1 MARPQEF
8 DADDVLDHA
17 MLVFWHKG
25 FDDASIQDLVEA
37 TGLNR
42 GSLYNAFGDK
52 AQLFATVM
60 DRYRSMSPARI
71 LAAAPDD
78 ASPLQLIDD
87 FLHALVD
94 RARDDAE
101 NKGCLLT
108 NTAAGLYGCNDAM
121 TVWIRDTLTMLEDVL
136 TNVVERGQDRG
147 EISKTSN
154 ARAFA
159 RFLVGTA
166 QGINVM
172 ARAKPDDQMLTDI
185 ADSALLALS
194 PPRP

>member
-8 DADDVLDHA
+8 DTDAVLEQA
-17 MLVFWHKG
+17 MYVFWHKG
-25 FDDASIQDLVEA
+25 YDDTSIQDLVEA

-52 AQLFATVM
+52 AQLFSSVM
-60 DRYRSMSPARI
+60 DRYRAMSPARA
-71 LAAAPDD
+71 LASAPDD
-78 ASPLQLIDD
+78 ASPRQLIVD
-87 FLHALVD
+87 FLYTLVE
-94 RARDDAE
+94 RAHRDDD

-121 TVWIRDTLTMLEDVL
+121 THWIRDTLSTFEEVL
-136 TNVVERGQDRG
+136 TAVIERGQARG
-147 EISKTSN
+147 EISPSTSP
-154 ARAFA
+154 RSLA

-172 ARAKPDDQMLTDI
+172 ARAQPDDQTLKDI
-185 ADSALLALS
+185 VDNALLALGK
-194 PPRP
+194 PKT

>member
-8 DADDVLDHA
+8 DTDAVLEHA
-17 MLVFWHKG
+17 MHVFWHKG
-25 FDDASIQDLVEA
+25 YDDTSIQDLVEA

-52 AQLFATVM
+52 AQLFASVM
-60 DRYRSMSPARI
+60 DRYRTLSPARI
-71 LAAAPDD
+71 LATAPDD
-78 ASPLQLIDD
+78 ASPRQLIID
-87 FLHALVD
+87 FLHALVE
-94 RARDDAE
+94 RARYDDD

-121 TVWIRDTLTMLEDVL
+121 TLWIRDTLSKLEDVL
-136 TNVVERGQDRG
+136 TNVIERGQARG
-147 EISKTSN
+147 EILPSTNPRSL
-154 ARAFA
+154 A

-172 ARAKPDDQMLTDI
+172 ARAQPDDDMLMDI
-185 ADSALLALS
+185 VDNAILALGK
-194 PPRP
+194 PHA